1 MANLSWTLW
10 GPVCRIL
17 RVSPAPQQPSSGPEI
32 QFGRNPKILIVD
44 DNATNIELIKKQLQG
59 NHYNFEGRSNG
70 HDALEKTRS
79 WRPDLILL
87 DLMMPGMSGYEVCRI
102 IKSDKDLRF
111 IPVIVIT
118 ALSDLDDKLKAIDM
132 GADDFLIKPFNK
144 LELATR
150 IRSLLRLK
158 AVTDDLDTS
167 ENILFTLARA
177 LEAKDIYTRGH
188 SERVARYSRNLAK
201 AIGLTELEQEQI
213 WRGGLLHDIGKI
225 GIRESILHKPGP
237 LTPEE
242 MDHIRTHPQ
251 KGYEICCPLK
261 SLLPSLSVIRNHHE
275 RYDGAGHPDHLES
288 DKIPVMARIAAIA
301 DSFDAMTTDRPYRRA
316 MSLLDAVAILENEKN
331 SGQWDTK
338 LLAEFIRI
346 VKNGT

>member
-1 MANLSWTLW
+1 MGSAS
-10 GPVCRIL
+10 
-17 RVSPAPQQPSSGPEI
+17 QQPPEGLPFS
-32 QFGRNPKILIVD
+32 FGRNPRVLIVD
-44 DNATNIELIKKQLQG
+44 DNSTNIELIKKHLHG
-59 NHYNFEGRSNG
+59 SCYDFEGVLNG
-70 HDALEKTRS
+70 HDALEKLRS
-79 WRPDLILL
+79 WSPDLVLL
-87 DLMMPGMSGYEVCRI
+87 DLMMPGMSGYEVCKT
-102 IKSDKDLRF
+102 IKGDKDLRF
-111 IPVIVIT
+111 IPVIIIT

-158 AVTDDLDTS
+158 SVFDDLDTS

-177 LEAKDIYTRGH
+177 LEAKDKYTRGH
-188 SERVARYSRNLAK
+188 SERVARYSRMLAK

-225 GIRESILHKPGP
+225 GIRETILHKPGP

-261 SLLPSLSVIRNHHE
+261 SLLPSLAVIKNHHE
-275 RYDGAGHPDHLES
+275 RFDGCGHPDHLECEH
-288 DKIPVMARIAAIA
+288 IPVMARITSIA
-301 DSFDAMTTDRPYRRA
+301 DSFDAMTTDRPYRKGMKLA
-316 MSLLDAVAILENEKN
+316 EAIGILEHERDA
-331 SGQWDTK
+331 GQWDPRLVTEFVK
-338 LLAEFIRI
+338 LVR
-346 VKNGT
+346 NGN